1 MLMIRSSIISVYKKT
16 LRQYGGFFMEKNNRM
31 TAEDKMLLDF
41 ERRRQRPASLPM
53 STILLWGR
61 ENLGISF

>member
-1 MLMIRSSIISVYKKT
+1 
-16 LRQYGGFFMEKNNRM
+16 MEKNNRM